1 MSAPPLLGIDIDGV
15 LARPP
20 LGVSVGMN
28 RDVSLAPALP
38 TPRAGPVPS
47 PRLRDHL
54 LRAGYYRVR
63 YIGRRP
69 LPGARDVLEA
79 AAASGY
85 ALIALTGRD
94 WRGRDATEHWLRCN
108 GLLPLL
114 REVRMNDSGLAGPRL
129 SSPRFKEAVCAELG
143 IARHIED
150 DPATAALLARSGV
163 DVDLIEWPRSRGL
176 ELPDGVTRRRDL
188 AQLAAALRA
197 EAAAR
202 RDA

>member
-28 RDVSLAPALP
+28 RDVSLAPAQSA
-38 TPRAGPVPS
+38 PRAGPVRP

-54 LRAGYYRVR
+54 LRASYYRLR

-69 LPGARDVLEA
+69 LPGARDLLEA

-85 ALIALTGRD
+85 TPIALTGRD
-94 WRGRDATEHWLRCN
+94 WRGRDATEHWLRRN
-108 GLLPLL
+108 GLLPFLQ
-114 REVRMNDSGLAGPRL
+114 EVRMNDSGRSGPRL

-143 IARHIED
+143 IVRHIED
-150 DPATAALLARSGV
+150 DPATAALLARNGV
-163 DVDLIEWPRSRGL
+163 AVDLIEWPRSRGL

-188 AQLAAALRA
+188 AQLADALRA
-197 EAAAR
+197 AAAAR
-202 RDA
+202 LDA